1 MAWIKI
7 IDEQNAEGSLKEQY
21 DQLIEPWGGVD
32 NILKIHSLNPE
43 SLAAHVKLYK
53 TLMYGKSP
61 LRRTDREMIA
71 VVVSAINQCH
81 YWIVHHGE
89 GLLKLT
95 KDESLVNQLKSDYTL
110 ANISTKQMAM
120 LNYAAKLTERP
131 ADIFNRDIE
140 ELREVGFKDRAILDI
155 NQIVAYYAFVN
166 RIADGLGVDL
176 EEFWNNKK
184 INWKIKKI

>member
-95 KDESLVNQLKSDYTL
+95 KDESLVNQLKTDYTL
-110 ANISTKQMAM
+110 ANISNKQMAM
-120 LNYAAKLTERP
+120 LNYTAKLTVRP
-131 ADIFNRDIE
+131 ADIFKRDIE
-140 ELREVGFKDRAILDI
+140 ELRKVGFKDRSILDI

-176 EEFWNNKK
+176 EEFWNKK
-184 INWKIKKI
+184 

>member
-1 MAWIKI
+1 
-7 IDEQNAEGSLKEQY
+7 
-21 DQLIEPWGGVD
+21 
-32 NILKIHSLNPE
+32 
-43 SLAAHVKLYK
+43 
-53 TLMYGKSP
+53 MYGKSP

-176 EEFWNNKK
+176 EEFWNNK
-184 INWKIKKI
+184 